1 MKNKKGVYTALAL
14 ISQLGISMLVPVFL
28 CTFIG
33 VKLDEKFGT
42 PFTIPFIILGILA
55 GARNVYVLVQ
65 KTKETIEAEKD
76 DEEE

>member
-1 MKNKKGVYTALAL
+1 MSILHLRLFRSLESACSFLF
-14 ISQLGISMLVPVFL
+14 FL

-42 PFTIPFIILGILA
+42 PFTIPLIILGILA

>member
-1 MKNKKGVYTALAL
+1 MKNRKGVYTTLAL

-42 PFTIPFIILGILA
+42 SFTIPLIILGILA